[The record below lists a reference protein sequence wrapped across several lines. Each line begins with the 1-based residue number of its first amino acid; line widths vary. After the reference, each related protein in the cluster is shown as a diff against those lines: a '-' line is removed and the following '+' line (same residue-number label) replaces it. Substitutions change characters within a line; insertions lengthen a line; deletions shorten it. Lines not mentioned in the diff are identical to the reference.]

1 MLVVFFISLFFLP
14 YETVIYIEITT
25 PRPVWN
31 SRVISPSL
39 LVKNGMIKVDRW
51 WPFLGSQYFLSRLS
65 CSIWRRERKERKS
78 TKDSLPTRLI
88 GPPKLL
94 FSVVNFSPFLNFK
107 PPPFLELLIEEGR
120 LCINRS
126 ISRANSSFSVPFDGR
141 WICLLRDITGRLLL
155 LLVWPRQP
163 DATTCNGICVP
174 YCRCNVVSHAETA
187 TCISRTATWKAD
199 PRCCADRMGWV
210 RVKCQ
215 SSSSRL
221 QWGVECFLW

>member
-107 PPPFLELLIEEGR
+107 PSPFLELLIEEGR

-126 ISRANSSFSVPFDGR
+126 VFLAPI
-141 WICLLRDITGRLLL
+141 LRPVRREVDMSPPRYYGTTTTTTGL
-155 LLVWPRQP
+155 
-163 DATTCNGICVP
+163 TTPTGCHHV
-174 YCRCNVVSHAETA
+174 
-187 TCISRTATWKAD
+187 
-199 PRCCADRMGWV
+199 
-210 RVKCQ
+210 
-215 SSSSRL
+215 
-221 QWGVECFLW
+221 